1 MEGLHPL
8 IFMYIIGTAGHV
20 DHGKSTLIEAITGTH
35 PDRLAE
41 EREREM
47 SIVLGFDSF
56 QLPDGKGIRVVDVP
70 GHRDFIEN
78 MLSGIGSI
86 DACLLV
92 IAADEG
98 VMPQTR
104 EHLDILDLLEVD
116 KGLIALTKTDLVDDP
131 DWLDLVEIEIR
142 DLISSTALKDAP
154 IVRVSA
160 KTKSGIEDLLNT
172 LSSVL
177 EDQPERP
184 DLGRPRLSVDR
195 VFIMSGF
202 GSVVTGTLLD
212 GSLQVGEEIEL
223 LPGEKS
229 GRIRGLQNHSQE
241 LKMIGPGNRVAV
253 NISGIE
259 NKEINRGDTLIHR
272 GDYQPTRRL
281 DVSFKFLPGIN
292 KALRHN
298 LETKL
303 FLGADETSARVRLL
317 GIEELKPGQDALLQ
331 LEVDDPVVAVRGDRY
346 ILRRPSPS
354 ETLGGGVVID
364 PHPHYRH
371 KRFDEDILSR
381 LESISEG
388 DPADVLVQ
396 ALARARFAPWKEVL
410 EISGLEGETARGILD
425 QLIEDG
431 IALELGRKSKKFITL
446 KSIWNSTLSGLDSR
460 IESYHQ
466 EYSMRAGMAL
476 EELKSQSKLDDRIFR
491 EAVDHLVQERD
502 VIQAG
507 PYIRMKDF
515 EIQFS
520 TEQKKLIKNLLDQFT
535 ANPTQPP
542 SVAECKSAVGEDI
555 YNALIVLGELKQLS
569 SEVVFSPEDYQTMV
583 EKLKKK
589 ITKDGPIT
597 VAQTRDMFG
606 SSRKYMLAFLE
617 RLDSEGVTVREGDVR
632 RLKE

>member
-1 MEGLHPL
+1 
-8 IFMYIIGTAGHV
+8 MYIIGTAGHV

-56 QLPDGKGIRVVDVP
+56 QLPDGKGISVVDVP

-104 EHLDILDLLEVD
+104 EHLDILDLLEVK
-116 KGLIALTKTDLVDDP
+116 KGLVALTKTDLVDDP
-131 DWLDLVEIEIR
+131 DWLDLVEVEISE
-142 DLISSTALKDAP
+142 LISTTVLKDAP

-160 KTKSGIEDLLNT
+160 KTKSGIDDLLNT
-172 LSSVL
+172 LSTIL

-195 VFIMSGF
+195 VFLMSGF

-212 GSLQVGEEIEL
+212 GSLQVGEEVEL
-223 LPGEKS
+223 LPEKKS

-241 LKMIGPGNRVAV
+241 VKMIGPGNRVAV

-259 NKEINRGDTLIHR
+259 NNEIKRGDTLTHP
-272 GDYQPTRRL
+272 GEYQPTRRL
-281 DVSFKFLPGIN
+281 DVSFKFLPGID
-292 KALRHN
+292 KPLRHD

-303 FLGADETSARVRLL
+303 FLGADETRARVRLL
-317 GIEELKPGQDALLQ
+317 GVEQLKPGENALLQ

-364 PHPHYRH
+364 PYPPYRH
-371 KRFDEDILSR
+371 KRFDKETLDR
-381 LESISEG
+381 LESISDG
-388 DPADVLVQ
+388 DPADVLIQ
-396 ALARARFAPWKEVL
+396 ALARDRFSPWKQIL
-410 EISGLEGETARGILD
+410 EISGLDEGSAREILD
-425 QLIEDG
+425 QLIEDD
-431 IALELGRKSKKFITL
+431 IALELGKKSKKFLTL
-446 KSIWNSTLSGLDSR
+446 KSTWESTLSGLDSR
-460 IESYHQ
+460 IEDYHQ
-466 EYSMRAGMAL
+466 KYPMKVGMAL
-476 EELKSQSKLDDRIFR
+476 EELKSQSKLAENVFKV
-491 EAVDHLVQERD
+491 AVEGLITAGN
-502 VIQAG
+502 VIQTG
-507 PYIRMKDF
+507 PNIRKLDF
-515 EIQFS
+515 EIRLS
-520 TEQKKLIKNLLDQFT
+520 AEQKKLTKGLLDQF
-535 ANPTQPP
+535 AADPTQPP
-542 SVAECKSAVGEDI
+542 SVAESKDAIGEDL
-555 YNALIVLGELKQLS
+555 YNALIALNELKQLS
-569 SEVVFSPEDYQTMV
+569 TEVVFTPDAYQSMV

-589 ITKDGPIT
+589 IAKDGPIT

-617 RLDSEGVTVREGDVR
+617 GLDAEGVTVREGDVR
-632 RLKE
+632 RLK

>member
-1 MEGLHPL
+1 
-8 IFMYIIGTAGHV
+8 MYIIGTAGHV
-20 DHGKSTLIEAITGTH
+20 DHGKSTLIESITGTH

-56 QLPDGKGIRVVDVP
+56 QLPDGKGISVVDVP

-116 KGLIALTKTDLVDDP
+116 KGLIALTKIDLVDDP
-131 DWLDLVEIEIR
+131 DWLDLVEMEIR
-142 DLISSTALKDAP
+142 DLISLTALKDAP

-160 KTKSGIEDLLNT
+160 KTKSGIDDLLNT
-172 LSSVL
+172 LSTVL

-195 VFIMSGF
+195 VFLMSGF
-202 GSVVTGTLLD
+202 GSIVTGTLLD

-223 LPGEKS
+223 LPEEKS

-241 LKMIGPGNRVAV
+241 VKKIGPGNRVAV

-259 NKEINRGDTLIHR
+259 NKEIKRGDTLTHP

-281 DVSFKFLPGIN
+281 DVSFRFLPGIN
-292 KALRHN
+292 KPLRHD

-303 FLGADETSARVRLL
+303 FLGADETRARVRLL
-317 GIEELKPGQDALLQ
+317 GVEQLKPGENALLQ

-364 PHPHYRH
+364 PYPPYRH
-371 KRFDEDILSR
+371 KRFDKETLTR
-381 LESISEG
+381 LESISDG
-388 DPADVLVQ
+388 DPADVLIQ
-396 ALARARFAPWKEVL
+396 ALARDRFSSWTEIL
-410 EISGLEGETARGILD
+410 EISGLEDAAAREIMD
-425 QLIEDG
+425 QLIEDS
-431 IALELGRKSKKFITL
+431 IALELGKKSKKFLTL
-446 KSIWNSTLSGLDSR
+446 KSTWESTLSGLDSR
-460 IESYHQ
+460 IEDYHQ
-466 EYSMRAGMAL
+466 KYPMKVGMAL
-476 EELKSQSKLDDRIFR
+476 EELKSQSKLADNGFKV
-491 EAVDHLVQERD
+491 AVEGL
-502 VIQAG
+502 IAAG
-507 PYIRMKDF
+507 NVMQTGPNIKKLDF
-515 EIQFS
+515 EIQLS
-520 TEQKKLIKNLLDQFT
+520 AEQNKLTKGLLDQFI

-542 SVAECKSAVGEDI
+542 SVADCKDSIGEDL
-555 YNALIVLGELKQLS
+555 YNALIALNELKQVS
-569 SEVVFSPEDYQTMV
+569 AEVVFTPDAYQLMV

-589 ITKDGPIT
+589 IIKDGPIT

-617 RLDSEGVTVREGDVR
+617 RLDAEGVTVREGDVR
-632 RLKE
+632 KLK

>member
-1 MEGLHPL
+1 
-8 IFMYIIGTAGHV
+8 MYIIGTAGHV
-20 DHGKSTLIEAITGTH
+20 DHGKSTLIESITGTH

-56 QLPDGKGIRVVDVP
+56 QLPDGKGISVVDVP

-116 KGLIALTKTDLVDDP
+116 KGLVALTKIDLVDDP
-131 DWLDLVEIEIR
+131 DWLDLVEMEIR
-142 DLISSTALKDAP
+142 DLISLTALKDAP

-160 KTKSGIEDLLNT
+160 KTKSGIDDLLNT
-172 LSSVL
+172 LSTVL

-195 VFIMSGF
+195 VFLMSGF
-202 GSVVTGTLLD
+202 GSIVTGTLLD

-223 LPGEKS
+223 LPEEKS

-241 LKMIGPGNRVAV
+241 VKKIGPGNRVAV

-259 NKEINRGDTLIHR
+259 NKEIKRGDTLTHP

-281 DVSFKFLPGIN
+281 DVSFRFLPGIN
-292 KALRHN
+292 KPLRHD

-303 FLGADETSARVRLL
+303 FLGADETRARVRLL
-317 GIEELKPGQDALLQ
+317 GVEQLKPGENALLQ

-364 PHPHYRH
+364 PYPPYRH
-371 KRFDEDILSR
+371 KRFDKETLTR
-381 LESISEG
+381 LESISDG
-388 DPADVLVQ
+388 DPADVLIQ
-396 ALARARFAPWKEVL
+396 ALARDRFSSWTEIL
-410 EISGLEGETARGILD
+410 EISGLEDAAAREIMD
-425 QLIEDG
+425 QLIEDS
-431 IALELGRKSKKFITL
+431 IALELGKKSKKFLTL
-446 KSIWNSTLSGLDSR
+446 KSTWESTLSGLDSR
-460 IESYHQ
+460 IEDYHQ
-466 EYSMRAGMAL
+466 KYPMKVGMAL
-476 EELKSQSKLDDRIFR
+476 EELKSQSKLADNGFKV
-491 EAVDHLVQERD
+491 AVEGL
-502 VIQAG
+502 IAAG
-507 PYIRMKDF
+507 NVMQTGPNIKKLDF
-515 EIQFS
+515 EIQLS
-520 TEQKKLIKNLLDQFT
+520 AEQNKLTKGLLDQFI

-542 SVAECKSAVGEDI
+542 SVADCKDSIGEDL
-555 YNALIVLGELKQLS
+555 YNALIALNELKQVS
-569 SEVVFSPEDYQTMV
+569 AEVVFTPDAYQSMG

-589 ITKDGPIT
+589 IAKDGPIT

-617 RLDSEGVTVREGDVR
+617 RLDAEGVTVREGDVR
-632 RLKE
+632 KLK

>member
-1 MEGLHPL
+1 
-8 IFMYIIGTAGHV
+8 MYIIGTAGHV

-35 PDRLAE
+35 PDRLKE

-56 QLPDGKGIRVVDVP
+56 QLPDGKGISIVDVP

-104 EHLDILDLLEVD
+104 EHLNILDLLEVD
-116 KGLIALTKTDLVDDP
+116 KGLVALTKIDLVDDP
-131 DWLDLVEIEIR
+131 DWLDLVEVEIR
-142 DLISSTALKDAP
+142 DLISTTALKDAP

-160 KTKSGIEDLLNT
+160 KTKSGIDDLLNT

-195 VFIMSGF
+195 VFLMSGF

-212 GSLQVGEEIEL
+212 GSLQVGEEVEL
-223 LPGEKS
+223 LPEDKT
-229 GRIRGLQNHSQE
+229 GRIRGLQNHSHEVKQ
-241 LKMIGPGNRVAV
+241 IGPGNRVAV

-259 NKEINRGDTLIHR
+259 NKEIKRGDTLTHP

-281 DVSFKFLPGIN
+281 DVSFKFLPGID
-292 KALRHN
+292 KPLTHD

-303 FLGADETSARVRLL
+303 FLGADETRARVRLL
-317 GIEELKPGQDALLQ
+317 GVEQLKPGDKALLQ
-331 LEVDDPVVAVRGDRY
+331 LEVDDPVVAVRGDRF

-364 PHPHYRH
+364 PHPPYRH
-371 KRFDEDILSR
+371 KRFDKDTINR
-381 LESISEG
+381 LESIAEG
-388 DPADVLVQ
+388 DPVDVLVE
-396 ALARARFAPWKEVL
+396 ALAGARFSTWKEIL
-410 EISGLEGETARGILD
+410 EVSGLDGESTRQILD

-431 IALELGRKSKKFITL
+431 IALEIGKKSKKFITL
-446 KSIWNSTLSGLDSR
+446 KSIWDSILSGLGSR
-460 IESYHQ
+460 IEDYHQ
-466 EYSMRAGMAL
+466 KYPMKVGMAL
-476 EELKSQSKLDDRIFR
+476 EELKSQSKLADNIFK
-491 EAVDHLVQERD
+491 EAVEGLIAAGNVLQT
-502 VIQAG
+502 G
-507 PYIRMKDF
+507 PYIKKPDF
-515 EIQFS
+515 EIRFS
-520 TEQKKLIKNLLDQFT
+520 SEQIKLTKSLLDQFLT
-535 ANPTQPP
+535 NPTQPP
-542 SVAECKSAVGEDI
+542 SVAECKESIGEDL
-555 YNALIVLGELKQLS
+555 YNALIALNELKQLS
-569 SEVVFSPEDYQTMV
+569 AEVVFTPDAYQTMV

-589 ITKDGPIT
+589 IEKEGPIT
-597 VAQTRDMFG
+597 VAQARDMFG

-617 RLDSEGVTVREGDVR
+617 TLDKEGVTVREGDVR
-632 RLKE
+632 RLK

>member
-1 MEGLHPL
+1 
-8 IFMYIIGTAGHV
+8 MYIIGTAGHV

-56 QLPDGKGIRVVDVP
+56 QLPDGKGISVVDVP

-116 KGLIALTKTDLVDDP
+116 KGLVALTKTDLVEDP
-131 DWLDLVEIEIR
+131 DWLDLVELEIR
-142 DLISSTALKDAP
+142 DLISTTALKDAP

-160 KTKSGIEDLLNT
+160 KTKSGIDDLLNT

-195 VFIMSGF
+195 VFLMSGF
-202 GSVVTGTLLD
+202 GSIVTGTLLD
-212 GSLQVGEEIEL
+212 GSLQVGDEVEL
-223 LPGEKS
+223 LPEKKS

-241 LKMIGPGNRVAV
+241 VKTIGPGNRVAV

-259 NKEINRGDTLIHR
+259 NKEIKRGDTLTHP
-272 GDYQPTRRL
+272 GEYQPTRRL
-281 DVSFKFLPGIN
+281 DVSFKFLPGID
-292 KALRHN
+292 KPLRHD

-303 FLGADETSARVRLL
+303 FLGADETRARVRLL
-317 GIEELKPGQDALLQ
+317 GVEQLKPGETALLQ
-331 LEVDDPVVAVRGDRY
+331 LEVDDPVIAVRGDRY

-354 ETLGGGVVID
+354 ETLGGGIVID
-364 PHPHYRH
+364 PYPPYRH
-371 KRFDEDILSR
+371 KRFDQETLAR
-381 LESISEG
+381 LESISDG
-388 DPADVLVQ
+388 DPADVLIQ
-396 ALARARFAPWKEVL
+396 ALARDRFATWKEIL
-410 EISGLEGETARGILD
+410 EISGLGEDTARDILD

-431 IALELGRKSKKFITL
+431 IALELGKKSKKFLSL
-446 KSIWNSTLSGLDSR
+446 KSTWESTLSGLDSR
-460 IESYHQ
+460 IEDYHQ
-466 EYSMRAGMAL
+466 IYPMKVGMAL
-476 EELKSQSKLDDRIFR
+476 EELKSQSKLADNVYKV
-491 EAVDHLVQERD
+491 AVEWLIATGD
-502 VIQAG
+502 VIQTG
-507 PYIRMKDF
+507 PNIKKLDFDIRLSAD
-515 EIQFS
+515 
-520 TEQKKLIKNLLDQFT
+520 QKKLTKGLLEQFA

-542 SVAECKSAVGEDI
+542 SVAECKDAVGEDL
-555 YNALIVLGELKQLS
+555 YNALIALNELKQLS
-569 SEVVFSPEDYQTMV
+569 AEVVFTPDAYQSMV

-617 RLDSEGVTVREGDVR
+617 RLDNEGVTVREGDVR
-632 RLKE
+632 RLKK

>member
-1 MEGLHPL
+1 M
-8 IFMYIIGTAGHV
+8 FIIGTAGHV

-56 QLPDGKGIRVVDVP
+56 ELPDGKGISVVDVP

-104 EHLDILDLLEVD
+104 EHLNILDLLEVD
-116 KGLIALTKTDLVDDP
+116 KGLVVLTKIDLVDDLE
-131 DWLDLVEIEIR
+131 WLDLVELEIGE
-142 DLISSTALKDAP
+142 LLSTTALKGAP

-160 KTKSGIEDLLNT
+160 KTKVGIDNLLDT

-195 VFIMSGF
+195 VFLMSGF

-212 GSLQVGEEIEL
+212 GSIRTGDEIVL
-223 LPGEKS
+223 LPGEIS
-229 GRIRGLQNHSQE
+229 GRIRGLQNHSHE
-241 LKMIGPGNRVAV
+241 VKVIGPGNRVAV
-253 NISGIE
+253 NISGIDS
-259 NKEINRGDTLIHR
+259 KEIKRGDTLTYP

-281 DVSFKFLPGIN
+281 DVSFNYLPTIG
-292 KALRHN
+292 KPLTHD
-298 LETKL
+298 LEIKL
-303 FLGADETSARVRLL
+303 FLGADETQARVRLL
-317 GIEELKPGQDALLQ
+317 GVEQLKPGESALLQ
-331 LEVDDPVVAVRGDRY
+331 LEVEDPVVAVRGDRF

-354 ETLGGGVVID
+354 ETLGGGIVID
-364 PHPHYRH
+364 PHPPYRH
-371 KRFDEDILSR
+371 KRFDNQAIDR

-388 DPADVLVQ
+388 DPADLVLQ
-396 ALARARFAPWKEVL
+396 AMIGARFASWKIIL
-410 EISGLEGETARGILD
+410 ETSGLEEETAREILD
-425 QLIEDG
+425 QMLKEGTAREI
-431 IALELGRKSKKFITL
+431 GRKSKKFFALT
-446 KSIWNSTLSGLDSR
+446 SIWESTLSGLDSH
-460 IESYHQ
+460 IQDYHQ
-466 EYSMRAGMAL
+466 KFPMKVGMAL
-476 EELKSQSKLDDRIFR
+476 EELKSQSKLADNIFK
-491 EAVDHLVQERD
+491 ECVEGLISAEKVLQS
-502 VIQAG
+502 G
-507 PYIRMKDF
+507 PYIKKMDF
-515 EIQFS
+515 EVRLTDDQN
-520 TEQKKLIKNLLDQFT
+520 KLTKNLLDQFT

-542 SVAECKSAVGEDI
+542 SVAECKDSIGEDL
-555 YNALIVLGELKQLS
+555 YNALIALDKLKQLS
-569 SEVVFSPEDYQTMV
+569 AEVVFTPDAYQTMV

-589 ITKDGPIT
+589 LEKDGLIT

-617 RLDSEGVTVREGDVR
+617 MMDKEGVTVREGDVR
-632 RLKE
+632 KLK

>member
-1 MEGLHPL
+1 
-8 IFMYIIGTAGHV
+8 MYIIGTAGHV

-35 PDRLAE
+35 PDRLKE

-56 QLPDGKGIRVVDVP
+56 QLPDGKGISVVDVP

-104 EHLDILDLLEVD
+104 EHLDILDLLEVE
-116 KGLIALTKTDLVDDP
+116 KGLVALTKTDLVDDP
-131 DWLDLVEIEIR
+131 EWLNLVEAEIR
-142 DLISSTALKDAP
+142 DLISSTVLKDVP

-160 KTKSGIEDLLNT
+160 KTKFGIDDLLNT
-172 LSSVL
+172 LSTVL

-184 DLGRPRLSVDR
+184 DLSRPRLSVDR
-195 VFIMSGF
+195 VFLMAGF

-212 GSLQVGEEIEL
+212 GSLQVGEEVEL
-223 LPGEKS
+223 LPGDKT
-229 GRIRGLQNHSQE
+229 GRIRGLQNHSHE
-241 LKMIGPGNRVAV
+241 VKMIGPGNRVAV

-259 NKEINRGDTLIHR
+259 NREIKRGDTLTHP

-281 DVSFKFLPGIN
+281 DVSFKFLPGID
-292 KALRHN
+292 KPLKHD

-303 FLGADETSARVRLL
+303 FLGADETRARVRLL
-317 GIEELKPGQDALLQ
+317 GVEHLKPGETALLQ

-364 PHPHYRH
+364 PHPPYRH
-371 KRFDEDILSR
+371 KRFDKETLTR

-388 DPADVLVQ
+388 DPVDVLVQ
-396 ALARARFAPWKEVL
+396 ALARDRFASWKEIL
-410 EISGLEGETARGILD
+410 DISGLEEAAAREILD
-425 QLIEDG
+425 QLIEEG
-431 IALELGRKSKKFITL
+431 IALELGKKRKKFLTL
-446 KSIWNSTLSGLDSR
+446 KTTWESTLSGLDFR
-460 IESYHQ
+460 IEDYHQ
-466 EYSMRAGMAL
+466 KYPMKVGMAL
-476 EELKSQSKLDDRIFR
+476 EELKSQSKLPDNVFK
-491 EAVDHLVQERD
+491 EAVGGL
-502 VIQAG
+502 ITAKNILQAG
-507 PYIRMKDF
+507 PYIKKINF
-515 EIQFS
+515 EIRFS
-520 TEQKKLIKNLLDQFT
+520 AEHKKLTKGLIDQFT

-542 SVAECKSAVGEDI
+542 SVAECKDSIGEDL
-555 YNALIVLGELKQLS
+555 YNALIALNELKQLS
-569 SEVVFSPEDYQTMV
+569 AEVVFTPDAYQSMV

-617 RLDSEGVTVREGDVR
+617 RLDAEGVTVRDGDVR
-632 RLKE
+632 RLK

>member
-1 MEGLHPL
+1 
-8 IFMYIIGTAGHV
+8 MYIIGTAGHV

-56 QLPDGKGIRVVDVP
+56 QLPDGKGISVVDVP

-116 KGLIALTKTDLVDDP
+116 KGLVALTKIDLVDDP
-131 DWLDLVEIEIR
+131 DWLDLVEVEIR
-142 DLISSTALKDAP
+142 ELISTTALKDAP

-160 KTKSGIEDLLNT
+160 KNKSGIDDLLNT
-172 LSSVL
+172 LSTIL
-177 EDQPERP
+177 DDQPERP

-195 VFIMSGF
+195 VFLMAGF
-202 GSVVTGTLLD
+202 GSIVTGTLLD
-212 GSLQVGEEIEL
+212 GSLQVGDEVEL
-223 LPGEKS
+223 LPEEKS
-229 GRIRGLQNHSQE
+229 GRIRGLQNHSHE
-241 LKMIGPGNRVAV
+241 VKMIGPGNRVAV

-259 NKEINRGDTLIHR
+259 NKEIKRGDTLTHP

-281 DVSFKFLPGIN
+281 DVSFKFLPGID
-292 KALRHN
+292 KPLRHD

-303 FLGADETSARVRLL
+303 FLGADETRARVRLL
-317 GIEELKPGQDALLQ
+317 GVEQLKPGENAMLQ

-354 ETLGGGVVID
+354 ETLGGGIVID
-364 PHPHYRH
+364 PAPPYRH
-371 KRFDEDILSR
+371 KRFDEETLTR
-381 LESISEG
+381 LESISDG
-388 DPADVLVQ
+388 DPVDVLIQ
-396 ALARARFAPWKEVL
+396 ALARDRFSPWKGIL
-410 EISGLEGETARGILD
+410 EISGLEEGSAREILD
-425 QLIEDG
+425 QLIEDN
-431 IALELGRKSKKFITL
+431 IALELGKKSKKFLTL
-446 KSIWNSTLSGLDSR
+446 KNTWENTLSGLISR
-460 IESYHQ
+460 IEDYHQ
-466 EYSMRAGMAL
+466 KYPMKVGMAL
-476 EELKSQSKLDDRIFR
+476 EELKSQSNLADNVFKV
-491 EAVDHLVQERD
+491 AVEGLIAARN
-502 VIQAG
+502 VIQSG
-507 PYIRMKDF
+507 PNIKKLDF
-515 EIQFS
+515 EIRLS
-520 TEQKKLIKNLLDQFT
+520 NEQEKLTKGLLDQFA

-542 SVAECKSAVGEDI
+542 SVTECKDAIGEDL
-555 YNALIVLGELKQLS
+555 YNALIALNELKQIS
-569 SEVVFSPEDYQTMV
+569 NEVVFTPDAYQSMV

-589 ITKDGPIT
+589 ITKEGPIT

-632 RLKE
+632 RLK

>member
-1 MEGLHPL
+1 
-8 IFMYIIGTAGHV
+8 MYIIGTAGHV

-56 QLPDGKGIRVVDVP
+56 ELPDGKGISVVDVP

-86 DACLLV
+86 DASLLV

-116 KGLIALTKTDLVDDP
+116 KGLIALTKTDLIEDP
-131 DWLDLVEIEIR
+131 DWLDLVEVEIR
-142 DLISSTALKDAP
+142 DLISTTALKDAP

-160 KTKSGIEDLLNT
+160 KTKSGIDDLLNT

-195 VFIMSGF
+195 VFLMSGF
-202 GSVVTGTLLD
+202 GSIVTGTLLD
-212 GSLQVGEEIEL
+212 GSLQVGDEVEL
-223 LPGEKS
+223 LPEEKS
-229 GRIRGLQNHSQE
+229 GRIRGLQNHSHE
-241 LKMIGPGNRVAV
+241 VKMIGPGNRVAV

-259 NKEINRGDTLIHR
+259 NKEIKRGDTLTHP

-281 DVSFKFLPGIN
+281 DVSFNFLPGID
-292 KALRHN
+292 KPLKHD

-303 FLGADETSARVRLL
+303 FLGADETRARVRLL
-317 GIEELKPGQDALLQ
+317 GVEQLKPGENAMLQ

-354 ETLGGGVVID
+354 ETLGGGIVID
-364 PHPHYRH
+364 PAPPYRH
-371 KRFDEDILSR
+371 KRFDKETLTR
-381 LESISEG
+381 LESISDG
-388 DPADVLVQ
+388 DPVDVLIQ
-396 ALARARFAPWKEVL
+396 ALSRDRFSPWKGIL
-410 EISGLEGETARGILD
+410 EISGLEEGAARELLD
-425 QLIEDG
+425 QLIEDN
-431 IALELGRKSKKFITL
+431 IALELGKKSKKFLTL
-446 KSIWNSTLSGLDSR
+446 KNTWETTLSSLDSQ
-460 IESYHQ
+460 IEDYHQ
-466 EYSMRAGMAL
+466 KYPMKVGMAL
-476 EELKSQSKLDDRIFR
+476 EELKSQSNLVDNVFKV
-491 EAVDHLVQERD
+491 AVEGLIAAGN
-502 VIQAG
+502 VIQTG
-507 PYIRMKDF
+507 PNIKKLDF
-515 EIQFS
+515 EIRLS
-520 TEQKKLIKNLLDQFT
+520 NEQEKLTKGLLDQFAT
-535 ANPTQPP
+535 NPTQPP
-542 SVAECKSAVGEDI
+542 SVTECKDAIGEDL
-555 YNALIVLGELKQLS
+555 YNALIALNELKQLS
-569 SEVVFSPEDYQTMV
+569 TEVVFTPDAYQSMV

-589 ITKDGPIT
+589 ITKEGPIT

-632 RLKE
+632 RLK

>member
-1 MEGLHPL
+1 
-8 IFMYIIGTAGHV
+8 MYIIGTAGHV

-35 PDRLAE
+35 PDRLVE

-56 QLPDGKGIRVVDVP
+56 QLPDGKGISVVDVP

-92 IAADEG
+92 IAADES

-116 KGLIALTKTDLVDDP
+116 KGLVALTKIDLVDDP
-131 DWLDLVEIEIR
+131 DWLDLVEVEIR
-142 DLISSTALKDAP
+142 DLISITALKDAP

-160 KTKSGIEDLLNT
+160 KTKFGIDDLLNT
-172 LSSVL
+172 LSTVL

-195 VFIMSGF
+195 VFLMSGF
-202 GSVVTGTLLD
+202 GSIVTGTLLD

-223 LPGEKS
+223 LPEEKS

-241 LKMIGPGNRVAV
+241 VKNIGPGNRVAV
-253 NISGIE
+253 NVSGIE
-259 NKEINRGDTLIHR
+259 NKEIKRGDTLTHP

-281 DVSFKFLPGIN
+281 DVSFRFLPGID
-292 KALRHN
+292 KPLKHD

-303 FLGADETSARVRLL
+303 FLGADETRARVRLL
-317 GIEELKPGQDALLQ
+317 GVEQLKPGENAMLQ

-364 PHPHYRH
+364 PYPPYRH
-371 KRFDEDILSR
+371 KRFDKETLTR
-381 LESISEG
+381 LESISDG
-388 DPADVLVQ
+388 DPADVLIQ
-396 ALARARFAPWKEVL
+396 ALARDRFSPWKEIL
-410 EISGLEGETARGILD
+410 EISGLEEGAAREIMD
-425 QLIEDG
+425 QLIEDS
-431 IALELGRKSKKFITL
+431 IALELGKKSKKFLTL
-446 KSIWNSTLSGLDSR
+446 KSTWESTLSGLDSR
-460 IESYHQ
+460 IEDYHQ
-466 EYSMRAGMAL
+466 KYPMKVGMAL
-476 EELKSQSKLDDRIFR
+476 EELKSQSKLADNVFKVAI
-491 EAVDHLVQERD
+491 ESLITAGN
-502 VIQAG
+502 VIQTG
-507 PYIRMKDF
+507 PNIKKQDF
-515 EIQFS
+515 EIQLS
-520 TEQKKLIKNLLDQFT
+520 AEQNKLTKGLLDQFI

-542 SVAECKSAVGEDI
+542 SVTDCKDSIGEDL
-555 YNALIVLGELKQLS
+555 YNALIALNELKQLS
-569 SEVVFSPEDYQTMV
+569 TEVVFTPDAYQSMV

-617 RLDSEGVTVREGDVR
+617 RLDKEGVTVREGDVR
-632 RLKE
+632 RLK

>member
-1 MEGLHPL
+1 
-8 IFMYIIGTAGHV
+8 MYIIGTAGHV

-56 QLPDGKGIRVVDVP
+56 ELPDGKGVSVVDVP

-104 EHLDILDLLEVD
+104 EHLDILDLLEVN

-131 DWLDLVEIEIR
+131 EWLNLVEVEIR
-142 DLISSTALKDAP
+142 ELISSTPLKDAP
-154 IVRVSA
+154 IIRVSA
-160 KTKSGIEDLLNT
+160 KTKSGIDDLLNT

-195 VFIMSGF
+195 VFLMSGF
-202 GSVVTGTLLD
+202 GSIVTGTLLD
-212 GSLQVGEEIEL
+212 GSLKVGEEVEL
-223 LPGEKS
+223 LPDEKS

-241 LKMIGPGNRVAV
+241 LKEIGPGNRVAV

-259 NKEINRGDTLIHR
+259 NKEIKRGDTLTHP

-281 DVSFKFLPGIN
+281 DVSFKFLPGIE
-292 KALRHN
+292 KALKHD

-303 FLGADETSARVRLL
+303 FLGADETRARVRLL
-317 GIEELKPGQDALLQ
+317 GVEQLKPGDDALLQ

-364 PHPHYRH
+364 PHPPYRH
-371 KRFDEDILSR
+371 KRFDEETLQR

-388 DPADVLVQ
+388 DPVDVLVQ

-410 EISGLEGETARGILD
+410 EVSGLDGESAKEILD

-431 IALELGRKSKKFITL
+431 IALELGKKSKKFITL
-446 KSIWNSTLSGLDSR
+446 KSIWESSLSGLDSR
-460 IESYHQ
+460 IDEYHQ
-466 EYSMRAGMAL
+466 KFPMKVGMSL
-476 EELKSQSKLDDRIFR
+476 EELKSQSNLTDHIFR
-491 EAVDHLVQERD
+491 VAVEGLTAVGNVLQS
-502 VIQAG
+502 G
-507 PYIRMKDF
+507 PYIKKLEF
-515 EIQFS
+515 EIRFS
-520 TEQKKLIKNLLDQFT
+520 AEQKKLTQNLLDQFS

-542 SVAECKSAVGEDI
+542 SVAECKDSVGEDL
-555 YNALIVLGELKQLS
+555 YNALLALNELKQLS
-569 SEVVFSPEDYQTMV
+569 SEVVFIPDAYQSMV

-589 ITKDGPIT
+589 ISKDGPIT

-617 RLDSEGVTVREGDVR
+617 TLDKEGITVREGDVR
-632 RLKE
+632 RLK